1 MGRLAATRAKIQ
13 REVAASAAKSEGK
26 RTGASHRA
34 LQGTVGVLGTIAVVF
49 GLQTVAIGAD
59 SILGAGQVSPNLDN
73 ELRFYAAWYVG
84 AGLLLLRAV
93 HRVETQAATIRGV
106 AAILLLAAFGRVLS
120 MVMVGMPH
128 PGQIALMAAEFTIP
142 VVVVPWQA
150 AIARRLHRSKGPA
163 Q

>member
-1 MGRLAATRAKIQ
+1 MTDAN
-13 REVAASAAKSEGK
+13 

-49 GLQTVAIGAD
+49 GLQTVAIGAE
-59 SILGAGQVSPNLDN
+59 SVLGAGEVSPNLDN

-84 AGLLLLRAV
+84 AGVLLLRAV
-93 HRVETQAATIRGV
+93 HRVEEHAATIRGV

-120 MVMVGMPH
+120 MVTVGTPH

-142 VVVVPWQA
+142 LVVVPWQA
-150 AIARRLHRSKGPA
+150 AVARRFDRGKGPA
-163 Q
+163 P